1 MKQSHIMMD
10 ISLEEFL
17 QRARVQDIRELSIYW
32 QRDAIFHETIS
43 TRSVSPLDVLA
54 FISEHDGEIISV
66 RFICN
71 QSFEIESNGKNETV
85 MTALESQ
92 RPPMSERNS
101 DAVIQDDIEDTSQEL
116 VPVWVTR
123 VVS

>member
-1 MKQSHIMMD
+1 MD

-92 RPPMSERNS
+92 RPPISERYS
-101 DAVIQDDIEDTSQEL
+101 DAVIQDDIEDTTQEL

>member
-1 MKQSHIMMD
+1 MD

-54 FISEHDGEIISV
+54 FFSEHDGEVISV

-85 MTALESQ
+85 LTALESQ
-92 RPPMSERNS
+92 RAPISERYS
-101 DAVIQDDIEDTSQEL
+101 DAVIQDDLEDNSEEL